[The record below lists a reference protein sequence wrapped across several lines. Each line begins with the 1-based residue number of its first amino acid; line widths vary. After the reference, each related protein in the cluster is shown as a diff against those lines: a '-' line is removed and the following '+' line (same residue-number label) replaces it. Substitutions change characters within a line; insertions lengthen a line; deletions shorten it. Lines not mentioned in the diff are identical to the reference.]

1 MKMINTATGE
11 IRDSSQLSEEDL
23 DASYFDDFTE
33 CELLEWEEYVS
44 EDIEGICFCR
54 GHSSQGDKCS
64 HCSERRGAC
73 QP

>member
-23 DASYFDDFTE
+23 DASYFDDFTG
-33 CELLEWEEYVS
+33 CESLEWEEYAS
-44 EDIEGICFCR
+44 EDLEWIC
-54 GHSSQGDKCS
+54 CS